1 MGLTLIAILTAALL
15 LPGIIAARAFYHAS
29 KTSEVEPSIPAL
41 SSIDGIALVGL
52 FSVLVHFVYATGLVI
67 AISFPSVTALP
78 AANPYQLFTAEA
90 EHLSGLHAAF
100 SLFFGLVMLCLTA
113 LVSGYVGG
121 RLVMRWGD
129 KSVFYGSLAD
139 IIASGE
145 GDQRFITAYVLTKV
159 RHDARSIGYQGTV
172 VSLIRDA
179 DRFPAKILM
188 KNVSVFYLD
197 FDGPVPVRKEHADP
211 IDWIALSKDDWDNIA
226 FKVFRVFDDV
236 NPADV
241 QGGFSTEISDQV
253 TASR

>member
-15 LPGIIAARAFYHAS
+15 LPGIVAVRAFYHAS

-52 FSVLVHFVYATGLVI
+52 FSVIVHFIYATALIVAVSI
-67 AISFPSVTALP
+67 PPRTSVPL
-78 AANPYQLFTAEA
+78 ANPYQLFSVEA
-90 EHLSGLHAAF
+90 AHLSGLDAAF

-113 LVSGYVGG
+113 LMAGYVGG
-121 RLVMRWGD
+121 RLIMRWGD
-129 KSVFYGSLAD
+129 KSVFYGALAD

-145 GDQRFITAYVLTKV
+145 GDQSFITAYVLTKV
-159 RHDARSIGYQGTV
+159 RYEARSIGYQGTV

-226 FKVFRVFDDV
+226 FKVFRVLDDV
-236 NPADV
+236 DASAT
-241 QGGFSTEISDQV
+241 QGALGVEILDQV
-253 TASR
+253 TARR

>member
-15 LPGIIAARAFYHAS
+15 LPGIIAARSFYHAS
-29 KTSEVEPSIPAL
+29 KTGEVEPSIPAL
-41 SSIDGIALVGL
+41 SSMDGIALVGL
-52 FSVLVHFVYATGLVI
+52 FSVIVHFVYATGLVI
-67 AISFPSVTALP
+67 AMSVPSITTMP
-78 AANPYQLFTAEA
+78 AANPYQLFTTDAG
-90 EHLSGLHAAF
+90 HLSGLHAAF
-100 SLFFGLVMLCLTA
+100 SLFFGLIMLCLTA

-145 GDQRFITAYVLTKV
+145 GEQRFITAYVLTKV
-159 RHDARSIGYQGTV
+159 RHDARAIGYQGTV

-179 DRFPAKILM
+179 DRFPTKILL

-197 FDGPVPVRKEHADP
+197 FDGPIPVRKEHADP

-226 FKVFRVFDDV
+226 FKVFKVFDDV
-236 NPADV
+236 DAADS
-241 QGGFSTEISDQV
+241 QGASESGLLDQV
-253 TASR
+253 TARR